1 MVDPGGEDRVGA
13 GGIGSD
19 GMRESGRCWVGSTPG
34 IGSGSAIGSGMIR
47 SVEIER
53 DTHRVRLN
61 RRRRRRTF
69 NTSHVV
75 VLLVVFKVQTNNFVA
90 RAIMTNQCTKS
101 IFFFFNYI

>member
-61 RRRRRRTF
+61 RRRRRRRTF

-101 IFFFFNYI
+101 IFFF